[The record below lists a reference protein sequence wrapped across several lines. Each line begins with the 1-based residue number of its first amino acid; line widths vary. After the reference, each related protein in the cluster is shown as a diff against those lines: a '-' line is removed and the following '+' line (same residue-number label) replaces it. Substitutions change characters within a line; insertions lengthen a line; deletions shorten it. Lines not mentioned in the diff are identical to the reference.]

1 MQISFRPCKK
11 LEFIE
16 WIMKKDKKYFYVLS
30 DSETWI
36 KVAQTQYLKKI
47 TTAENDP
54 MTLTHTK

>member
-1 MQISFRPCKK
+1 
-11 LEFIE
+11 
-16 WIMKKDKKYFYVLS
+16 MKKDKKYFYVLS

-54 MTLTHTK
+54 MTLSHTK